1 MISKPVISDRSQ
13 SQNRFL
19 SDLKTGL
26 FSDLKTDFCRWSS
39 IFPKVIIIIIIIIIN
54 YIIIIII
61 NYIIIIIII
70 IIVL

>member
-39 IFPKVIIIIIIIIIN
+39 IFPKVIIIIIIIII
-54 YIIIIII
+54 II

-70 IIVL
+70 VL

>member
-39 IFPKVIIIIIIIIIN
+39 IFPKVIIIIIIIII
-54 YIIIIII
+54 I

-70 IIVL
+70 VL